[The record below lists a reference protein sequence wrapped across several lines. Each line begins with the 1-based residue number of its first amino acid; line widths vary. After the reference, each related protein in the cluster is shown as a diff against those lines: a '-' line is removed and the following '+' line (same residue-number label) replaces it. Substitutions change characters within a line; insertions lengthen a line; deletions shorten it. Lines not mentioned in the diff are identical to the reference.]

1 MISRWIGKKLIL
13 FFQEVGRLW
22 LLLVQL
28 IGATGYLLKRMDLVL
43 WQMRTIGVNSLPLIG
58 VVSVFT
64 GAVTA
69 WQAVYQF
76 NGVMPE
82 GMTLDFLGAAVNA
95 AILIE
100 LSPVLA
106 GIVIAGRVGASI
118 AAELG
123 TMKVTEQID
132 ALETLAID
140 PVKYLAGP
148 RFVAGWTMMPILVI
162 YSNIIAHIGAFV
174 VARFMVGLSSPMF
187 FGSIQRYFNAY
198 NVYSGLI
205 KAFIFG
211 GGTALIGCS
220 IGFNT
225 EGGAEGVGKSTIK
238 AFVFSSAFILIADY
252 VLAMILF

>member
-1 MISRWIGKKLIL
+1 
-13 FFQEVGRLW
+13 
-22 LLLVQL
+22 
-28 IGATGYLLKRMDLVL
+28 
-43 WQMRTIGVNSLPLIG
+43 
-58 VVSVFT
+58 
-64 GAVTA
+64 
-69 WQAVYQF
+69 
-76 NGVMPE
+76 
-82 GMTLDFLGAAVNA
+82 
-95 AILIE
+95 
-100 LSPVLA
+100 
-106 GIVIAGRVGASI
+106 
-118 AAELG
+118 
-123 TMKVTEQID
+123 MKVTEQID

-162 YSNIIAHIGAFV
+162 YSNAIAHVGAFI
-174 VARFMVGLSSPMF
+174 VAKFLIGISSPMF

-225 EGGAEGVGKSTIK
+225 EGGAEGVGRATIR